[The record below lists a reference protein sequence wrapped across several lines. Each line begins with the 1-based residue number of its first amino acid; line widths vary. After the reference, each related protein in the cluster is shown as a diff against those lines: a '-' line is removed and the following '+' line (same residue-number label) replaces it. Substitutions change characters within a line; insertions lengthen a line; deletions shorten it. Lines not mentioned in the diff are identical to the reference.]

1 MESIFGVT
9 LAYKPPAWLI
19 QPGGVALGRIPAE
32 RISLGRFPTPLQKVV
47 MPEDRFD
54 LDWWVKRDDLS
65 SFDLSGNKVRKLE
78 FLLYDAK
85 EQQCDSV
92 VTIGGEQSN
101 HCRATAVA
109 ARQIGLDP
117 HLILRRPS
125 GSTEEL
131 GLVGNILLDRMVGSK
146 IYTVSTGTYMQ
157 MGSTRLIEELAVKL
171 REEGKKPYV
180 IPVGGS
186 NVLGAFGYIS
196 CAEEII
202 AQSQAHSLPFD
213 HIVVACGSGGTLA
226 GLVIGMR
233 LAGIPSMLHIVGVCD
248 TPDIFYDHLHHVAED
263 LGIDF
268 EKFGPVRS
276 WCHIYSGQGIGYAR
290 STEDELQYLLKVS
303 RQTGIALDPVYS
315 GKGLY
320 HFVKRVMVDRPELFE
335 PKQRA
340 LFIHTGGVLG
350 LYDKLDQLSPFLP
363 ESNGDA
369 ENSDVIKLLSVLN
382 K

>member
-1 MESIFGVT
+1 MESIFGAT
-9 LAYKPPAWLI
+9 LAYKPPAWLT
-19 QPGGVALGRIPAE
+19 QAGGVAMGRVPAE
-32 RISLGRFPTPLQKVV
+32 RISLGRFPTPLQKVEI
-47 MPEDRFD
+47 PEDNIG

-85 EQQCDSV
+85 QKGCDSV
-92 VTIGGEQSN
+92 ITIGGEQSN

-117 HLILRRPS
+117 YLILRRPT
-125 GSTEEL
+125 GSTEEI

-146 IYTVSTGTYMQ
+146 IFTVSTGTYMQ
-157 MGSTRLIEELAVKL
+157 IGSDRLIEELAVKL
-171 REEGKKPYV
+171 REDGKKPYV

-186 NVLGAFGYIS
+186 NVLGAFGYMN
-196 CAEEII
+196 CVEEII
-202 AQSQAHSLPFD
+202 SQSQTHSLTFD

-226 GLVIGMR
+226 GLAIGMR
-233 LAGIPSMLHIVGVCD
+233 LAGIPSQLHIVGVCD
-248 TPDIFYDHLHHVAED
+248 TPDTFYEHLHHVAED
-263 LGIDF
+263 LSIDF
-268 EKFGPVRS
+268 DVFGPVRS
-276 WCHIYSGQGIGYAR
+276 WCHIYPGQGIGYAR
-290 STEDELQYLLKVS
+290 STEEELQYLLKVS

-320 HFVKRVMVDRPELFE
+320 HFVKRVMVDRPELFA
-335 PKQRA
+335 PKQRV

-363 ESNGDA
+363 ESNGDT
-369 ENSDVIKLLSVLN
+369 ENSEVVKLLSVLN